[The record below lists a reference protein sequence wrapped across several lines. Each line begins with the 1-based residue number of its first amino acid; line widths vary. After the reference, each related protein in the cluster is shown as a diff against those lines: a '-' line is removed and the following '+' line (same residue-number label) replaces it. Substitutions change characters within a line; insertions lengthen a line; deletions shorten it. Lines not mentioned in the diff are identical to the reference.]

1 MIPTQRCLWVFL
13 FLTPCYLPGQLLHSM
28 LPRGLVTDEQLHSEH
43 EIPPDCQ
50 PGEENSRNPQ
60 EQQVWS
66 KCVFIC
72 DVLWLVIPVRMSMPT
87 PPEWER
93 VIRLEL
99 VVQGWLETSKKL
111 IQNKR
116 INVSSAWMP
125 RNPRV
130 RHSWATELN
139 ETARMTHRSISF

>member
-1 MIPTQRCLWVFL
+1 M
-13 FLTPCYLPGQLLHSM
+13 LT
-28 LPRGLVTDEQLHSEH
+28 RGLVTDEQLHSEH

-87 PPEWER
+87 PP
-93 VIRLEL
+93 
-99 VVQGWLETSKKL
+99 
-111 IQNKR
+111 
-116 INVSSAWMP
+116 
-125 RNPRV
+125 
-130 RHSWATELN
+130 
-139 ETARMTHRSISF
+139 

>member
-1 MIPTQRCLWVFL
+1 
-13 FLTPCYLPGQLLHSM
+13 M

-99 VVQGWLETSKKL
+99 VVQG
-111 IQNKR
+111 
-116 INVSSAWMP
+116 
-125 RNPRV
+125 
-130 RHSWATELN
+130 
-139 ETARMTHRSISF
+139 